1 MPKQRHHRLKG
12 GHMVFFNG
20 AGGEFQSGLKQ
31 RLKQGNTVWA
41 VNLGVVL
48 FEILKVAVVVEY

>member
-48 FEILKVAVVVEY
+48 FEILKVAVVV